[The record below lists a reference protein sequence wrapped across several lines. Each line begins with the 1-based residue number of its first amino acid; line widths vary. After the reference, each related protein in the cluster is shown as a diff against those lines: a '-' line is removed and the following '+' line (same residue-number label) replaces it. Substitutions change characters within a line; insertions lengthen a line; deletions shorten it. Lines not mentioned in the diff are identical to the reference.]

1 MEKGHSDPTDW
12 LSSFNCVAK
21 DDKFLEIR
29 EVDVANLLEEVR

>member
-1 MEKGHSDPTDW
+1 MEKGHPDPTDW
-12 LSSFNCVAK
+12 LNGFNCVAE